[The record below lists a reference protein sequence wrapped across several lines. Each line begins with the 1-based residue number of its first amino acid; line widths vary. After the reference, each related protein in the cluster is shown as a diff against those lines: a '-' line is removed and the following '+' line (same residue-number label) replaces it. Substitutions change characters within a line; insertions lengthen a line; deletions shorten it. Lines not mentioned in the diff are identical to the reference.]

1 MKSSFWL
8 SSESN
13 FIIYWSC
20 IATLCYWLNNYV
32 PLFHHGLHVFASNS
46 DWFIRLFTT
55 VVIGQ
60 SNYFGFTQVQTA
72 LKACIDIL

>member
-20 IATLCYWLNNYV
+20 LVTLCYWLKNYV

-46 DWFIRLFTT
+46 DWFIGLFTT
-55 VVIGQ
+55 VVISQ

>member
-20 IATLCYWLNNYV
+20 IVTLCYWLKNYV

-46 DWFIRLFTT
+46 DWFIGLFTT
-55 VVIGQ
+55 VVISQ